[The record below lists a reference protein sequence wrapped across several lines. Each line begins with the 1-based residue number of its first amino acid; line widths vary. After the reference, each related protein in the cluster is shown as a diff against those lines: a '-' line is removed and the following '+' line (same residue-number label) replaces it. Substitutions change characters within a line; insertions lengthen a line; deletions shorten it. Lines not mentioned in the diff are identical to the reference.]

1 MFPIFQPM
9 FNDDF
14 VGTVIIVEVFLI
26 FMHCTNTDNL
36 RKQTQSD
43 LFLHPLCRDSLRN
56 IRFQQKCPKLL
67 APFCIENDNNTF
79 HPQPSQFVF
88 KIFVAVV
95 IFFLTFLCFV
105 EGRLILFVYFFLGGG
120 FRIHGS
126 SFCTLW
132 TCIHL
137 STFLSFDCKII
148 Q

>member
-1 MFPIFQPM
+1 M

-43 LFLHPLCRDSLRN
+43 LFLHPLCRDSLRK

-67 APFCIENDNNTF
+67 APFCIENDYNTF

-95 IFFLTFLCFV
+95 IFFSYFPLFCWGAFDFV
-105 EGRLILFVYFFLGGG
+105 CLLFFGGGG